1 MSHHSPTV
9 PGGAL
14 NRRRLLVLLGVSVA
28 ALVGACGKRGPLR
41 LPEPPPSTAES
52 SDEEAK

>member
-1 MSHHSPTV
+1 MSHHGPTA
-9 PGGAL
+9 PAGAL
-14 NRRRLLVLLGVSVA
+14 QRRHLLALLAVSVA

>member
-1 MSHHSPTV
+1 MSHHDPTA

-14 NRRRLLVLLGVSVA
+14 KRRRLLALLGASVA

-41 LPEPPPSTAES
+41 LPEPPPSTADS

>member
-1 MSHHSPTV
+1 MSHHGPTA
-9 PGGAL
+9 PAGAL
-14 NRRRLLVLLGVSVA
+14 QRRRLLALLAVSVA